1 MAHRQPIISRTDS
14 HDTSR
19 SSTQSTQSFDSHSI
33 SMGPSEPTSDER
45 PDLGA
50 AFSTVI
56 RELAYMMQPP
66 LREVVMRH
74 NAQMM
79 DSTTEDSEE
88 GQTHDSYTYTPS
100 AFERGRRGGNSADVQ
115 EEEANNSTV
124 WDNRRIASYLAS
136 HTPSFTPSQTEP
148 EYMAPGDVSSY
159 PHSTPRTL
167 LQSAFLANHSSPIR
181 ESFTPAD
188 DHDAYSS
195 SFPQAYEHHDYHSSI
210 INDWESRQL
219 ATTMPYIESRSQ
231 SQNPSSH
238 NAGDL
243 EEGRAVEIR
252 DTLSSL
258 RSNSLPSSTPD
269 REAIPSPPPSA
280 TRSAFSPTDYS
291 SNNANIRLHID
302 PVSTTPDF
310 PPSAS
315 EVPLST
321 FDYLEPTIRSNRPL
335 RRSVS
340 DDIVNDGSEDPLSI
354 RVPSLDLRSQNLL
367 SSPRSSSSHQS
378 SSIQRSSGPSP
389 QGSIGEAHFRDDSET
404 VPIASSIDSGVL
416 SRTDDEDEYSEE
428 DVEEQRRHTAA
439 LRHIVRSGGLDL
451 VREESTEGGVRHE
464 VIRPLIL
471 REDSSASDLVLPIE
485 YSGHTKQGSGASG
498 VSSSGSTLS
507 SRNNTLSGSLTI
519 SGNGTLH
526 VHGPP
531 RPYTPSAYREAQ
543 TSGGNEA
550 GFYRAFNDLNSVDY
564 PPDSTV
570 DELVGEYRQVGVNG
584 DVSGSFDPDGNFDD
598 DVEYPPESESQS
610 EVEDLDYAEEG
621 DFLVDDASSGRPN
634 GNVYIGGRDSVMARS
649 LPNLGRGGLDEDE
662 SNEHPQIVGGVTK
675 RSPHVSLVHTSP
687 NPNPS
692 LGYLDAA
699 LAYLAAEREKVTKGR
714 STGVGKDGEVLPSE
728 SGVWKGKER
737 EHFDDLVDDDENAH
751 EQDFRSGGLGILGTS
766 GSGRLS
772 DSGKDS
778 RTGWRDILEPR
789 RRSRRK
795 RNDSPSN
802 STHKSKSSRASTTS
816 TAATILPPGSSWSR
830 AKFTAAERLPSGS
843 KTPKSSSKKSKD
855 NTRSPNKTPYNK
867 PSLDVDTTTSPS
879 SPLSSLNLSIR
890 LPSFATALTP
900 TGTLT
905 SGGENVREYVIFGRR
920 GRDGEDDEDVAS
932 STKATGSRKPK
943 DKDTGGNDERSPKG
957 KKTSKISVP
966 RILKRPAIPFP
977 TGTSARSH
985 EEPDEK
991 LDLDATPV
999 IASAPFFSEPVT
1011 PSGRRLLAHPVDTA
1025 HSMPDPVVSPTDQEQ
1040 YMLSSD
1046 ADESSGLGG
1055 DDADDDFHTTG
1066 TEGFGSH
1073 SDRIP
1078 IHRAKSAEGYDRG
1091 ALEGQSWQQRLL
1103 NEHKSRKE
1111 NKRSKQGSHVRS
1123 NGRNSEQVP
1132 VKNLMAQR
1140 DSHFP
1145 DVPGTTNGFN
1155 IRDGQQGTNSP
1166 KGSKVAKK
1174 ANHKRH
1180 SSDFGRPGAAGKRP
1194 LIHARS
1200 SPLLRPSEILGSD
1213 PVSGQSGDASEG
1225 QTRSKAQLP
1234 ASLGKF
1240 DVHGNASLS
1249 DANTRRVAQLRV
1261 LGQKL
1266 RKAFPEDVK
1275 SLDQVPI
1282 LDAGKGRRLFVDGR
1296 SSGKDSTK
1304 GSGRDSDRFGQHE
1317 GFERGS
1323 RKRKRS
1329 RTRTRRRKMGDAESV
1344 DGVDGGD
1351 DADDAG
1357 DEDEEED
1364 VFWDGGFIDT
1374 RGPLPKANDPPIHI
1388 FIDHSNILFGLLNYL
1403 RRHPRPFLPTS
1414 KQVTKH
1420 LSHAALTLL
1429 LERGRPIAKRVMV
1442 ASSPLYQPME
1452 GALRL
1457 GYEVHIFKR
1466 VPHDDPPASVGVE
1479 GGDRQSNGISGQKD
1493 KGHRRQISGST
1504 STESDQANFPRGFL
1518 RSNGGGKPRLLTN
1531 NSAPVSGS
1539 SPSSFTGNRSNSQP
1553 QKIRYREQGVDELLQ
1568 LKLSQVLLRTEAP
1581 IPGSTI
1587 VLATGDGN
1595 AGQFNEEGFV
1605 EPVRIALQR
1614 GWKVELY
1621 AWEDGLSRT
1630 WRREFGDSTRA
1641 SGKKGASKGKS
1652 GEDDNTGI
1660 HGDEKGYGNRF
1671 RIIGME
1677 KFGGELVEADG
1688 WDLGTVPPSSTTD

>member
-1 MAHRQPIISRTDS
+1 MAPRQPIISRTDS

-33 SMGPSEPTSDER
+33 SMAPSEPTSDER

-74 NAQMM
+74 NAQMR
-79 DSTTEDSEE
+79 DDTTEDSEE

-100 AFERGRRGGNSADVQ
+100 AFERARRAGNSADMQ

-148 EYMAPGDVSSY
+148 EYMAGDVSSY
-159 PHSTPRTL
+159 PHSTPRTI
-167 LQSAFLANHSSPIR
+167 LQSAFLAKHSSPIR

-195 SFPQAYEHHDYHSSI
+195 PFPHQAYEHHDYHSSI
-210 INDWESRQL
+210 
-219 ATTMPYIESRSQ
+219 
-231 SQNPSSH
+231 
-238 NAGDL
+238 
-243 EEGRAVEIR
+243 
-252 DTLSSL
+252 
-258 RSNSLPSSTPD
+258 ST
-269 REAIPSPPPSA
+269 
-280 TRSAFSPTDYS
+280 
-291 SNNANIRLHID
+291 
-302 PVSTTPDF
+302 
-310 PPSAS
+310 
-315 EVPLST
+315 
-321 FDYLEPTIRSNRPL
+321 
-335 RRSVS
+335 
-340 DDIVNDGSEDPLSI
+340 
-354 RVPSLDLRSQNLL
+354 
-367 SSPRSSSSHQS
+367 
-378 SSIQRSSGPSP
+378 GPSP
-389 QGSIGEAHFRDDSET
+389 QGSSGEAYFRDDSET

-416 SRTDDEDEYSEE
+416 SRTEDEDEYSEDE
-428 DVEEQRRHTAA
+428 EAQEQRRHTAA

-526 VHGPP
+526 FPNP
-531 RPYTPSAYREAQ
+531 RRPYTPPAYREGH
-543 TSGGNEA
+543 TSGGNEG
-550 GFYRAFNDLNSVDY
+550 GFYRAYNDLNSVNY
-564 PPDSTV
+564 APDSTV
-570 DELVGEYRQVGVNG
+570 DELVDEYRQVDGG
-584 DVSGSFDPDGNFDD
+584 GESTSFDPDGSFDD
-598 DVEYPPESESQS
+598 NVEYPPESESQS
-610 EVEDLDYAEEG
+610 EEDLEYVEER
-621 DFLVDDASSGRPN
+621 DSLVDDVSSGRPN

-649 LPNLGRGGLDEDE
+649 LPNLGRGGPDEDE
-662 SNEHPQIVGGVTK
+662 PNEHPQIIGDVKK

-714 STGVGKDGEVLPSE
+714 STGVGKDAPLDAGAS
-728 SGVWKGKER
+728 KGKEKQR
-737 EHFDDLVDDDENAH
+737 EHFDDLVDDDENIRQ
-751 EQDFRSGGLGILGTS
+751 QDFR
-766 GSGRLS
+766 
-772 DSGKDS
+772 
-778 RTGWRDILEPR
+778 
-789 RRSRRK
+789 
-795 RNDSPSN
+795 N
-802 STHKSKSSRASTTS
+802 
-816 TAATILPPGSSWSR
+816 
-830 AKFTAAERLPSGS
+830 
-843 KTPKSSSKKSKD
+843 
-855 NTRSPNKTPYNK
+855 
-867 PSLDVDTTTSPS
+867 
-879 SPLSSLNLSIR
+879 
-890 LPSFATALTP
+890 
-900 TGTLT
+900 
-905 SGGENVREYVIFGRR
+905 GGENVRGYGIFGP
-920 GRDGEDDEDVAS
+920 RDRDDDDDDDAG
-932 STKATGSRKPK
+932 STKANVKGKSK
-943 DKDTGGNDERSPKG
+943 DKGKGNKDERSPKG
-957 KKTSKISVP
+957 KKSSKILVP

-977 TGTSARSH
+977 TAVSATSL

-999 IASAPFFSEPVT
+999 MASAPFFSEPVT
-1011 PSGRRLLAHPVDTA
+1011 PSGRRLLAHSRVETLHSAPVPAATA
-1025 HSMPDPVVSPTDQEQ
+1025 SDQEHST
-1040 YMLSSD
+1040 LSSD

-1091 ALEGQSWQQRLL
+1091 ALEGPSWQQRLL
-1103 NEHKSRKE
+1103 NEHKSRQE
-1111 NKRSKQGSHVRS
+1111 NKRSRKSSQVRS
-1123 NGRNSEQVP
+1123 GGRNSEQVP
-1132 VKNLMAQR
+1132 IKDFVAQR

-1145 DVPGTTNGFN
+1145 DAPGTTFPNNGLN
-1155 IRDGQQGTNSP
+1155 IRDGQQGTNPP

-1180 SSDFGRPGAAGKRP
+1180 SSDFGRPGNAGKRS
-1194 LIHARS
+1194 LLHARS
-1200 SPLLRPSEILGSD
+1200 SPLLRPSEILAGSD
-1213 PVSGQSGDASEG
+1213 PSHSGGASEG
-1225 QTRSKAQLP
+1225 QTRPKPQSQP
-1234 ASLGKF
+1234 AANLDKF
-1240 DVHGNASLS
+1240 DVHGGAGLS
-1249 DANTRRVAQLRV
+1249 DADARRIAQLRV

-1275 SLDQVPI
+1275 SLDQVAI
-1282 LDAGKGRRLFVDGR
+1282 LGARKGGKSSTDSRG
-1296 SSGKDSTK
+1296 SGKESTI
-1304 GSGRDSDRFGQHE
+1304 GSGRDSDRFGQRE
-1317 GFERGS
+1317 ELGERGS

-1329 RTRTRRRKMGDAESV
+1329 RTRTRRRKIGDAKSV
-1344 DGVDGGD
+1344 DDVEGVD

-1357 DEDEEED
+1357 DEEEEEEII
-1364 VFWDGGFIDT
+1364 WDGGFIDT
-1374 RGPLPKANDPPIHI
+1374 RGPLPNANDPPVHI
-1388 FIDHSNILFGLLNYL
+1388 FIDQTREANCKES
-1403 RRHPRPFLPTS
+1403 
-1414 KQVTKH
+1414 
-1420 LSHAALTLL
+1420 
-1429 LERGRPIAKRVMV
+1429 
-1442 ASSPLYQPME
+1442 
-1452 GALRL
+1452 ALRL

-1466 VPHDDPPASVGVE
+1466 VPHDDPPANAATDGS
-1479 GGDRQSNGISGQKD
+1479 DRQPNGVSVQKD

-1504 STESDQANFPRGFL
+1504 STESDQANFSRGFL
-1518 RSNGGGKPRLLTN
+1518 RNNGGGKPRLLTN
-1531 NSAPVSGS
+1531 NSAPVSSS
-1539 SPSSFTGNRSNSQP
+1539 SPSSFAGNRSSLQP

-1581 IPGSTI
+1581 VPGSTI

-1630 WRREFGDSTRA
+1630 WRREFGDSSRA
-1641 SGKKGASKGKS
+1641 SGKKGASKGK
-1652 GEDDNTGI
+1652 G
-1660 HGDEKGYGNRF
+1660 GDEDSSELHTDDKGYGDRF

-1688 WDLGTVPPSSTTD
+1688 WDLGTVPSLITTD

>member
-1 MAHRQPIISRTDS
+1 
-14 HDTSR
+14 
-19 SSTQSTQSFDSHSI
+19 
-33 SMGPSEPTSDER
+33 
-45 PDLGA
+45 
-50 AFSTVI
+50 
-56 RELAYMMQPP
+56 
-66 LREVVMRH
+66 
-74 NAQMM
+74 
-79 DSTTEDSEE
+79 
-88 GQTHDSYTYTPS
+88 
-100 AFERGRRGGNSADVQ
+100 
-115 EEEANNSTV
+115 
-124 WDNRRIASYLAS
+124 
-136 HTPSFTPSQTEP
+136 
-148 EYMAPGDVSSY
+148 
-159 PHSTPRTL
+159 
-167 LQSAFLANHSSPIR
+167 
-181 ESFTPAD
+181 
-188 DHDAYSS
+188 
-195 SFPQAYEHHDYHSSI
+195 
-210 INDWESRQL
+210 
-219 ATTMPYIESRSQ
+219 MPYIESRSQ

-238 NAGDL
+238 NAGDI

-269 REAIPSPPPSA
+269 REALPSPPPSA
-280 TRSAFSPTDYS
+280 PREAFSPTDYS
-291 SNNANIRLHID
+291 SNIVNIHLHVN
-302 PVSTTPDF
+302 PVSATPDF

-315 EVPLST
+315 EIPLST
-321 FDYLEPTIRSNRPL
+321 FDYLGPTIRSIRPL
-335 RRSVS
+335 RHSAS
-340 DDIVNDGSEDPLSI
+340 DDIVNDVSEDPLSV

-367 SSPRSSSSHQS
+367 SSPRSSSSRQS
-378 SSIQRSSGPSP
+378 SSIQRSTGPSP
-389 QGSIGEAHFRDDSET
+389 QGSSGEAYFRDDSET

-416 SRTDDEDEYSEE
+416 SRTEDEDEYSEDE
-428 DVEEQRRHTAA
+428 EAQEQRRHTAA

-526 VHGPP
+526 FPNP
-531 RPYTPSAYREAQ
+531 RRPYTPPAYREGH
-543 TSGGNEA
+543 TSGGNEG
-550 GFYRAFNDLNSVDY
+550 GFYRAYNDLNSVNY
-564 PPDSTV
+564 APDSTV
-570 DELVGEYRQVGVNG
+570 DEFVDEYRQVDGG
-584 DVSGSFDPDGNFDD
+584 GESTSFDPDGSFDD
-598 DVEYPPESESQS
+598 NVEYPPESESQS
-610 EVEDLDYAEEG
+610 EEDLEYVEER
-621 DFLVDDASSGRPN
+621 DSLVDDVSSGRPN

-649 LPNLGRGGLDEDE
+649 LPNLGRGGPDEDE
-662 SNEHPQIVGGVTK
+662 PNEHPQIIGDVKK

-714 STGVGKDGEVLPSE
+714 STGVGKDAPLDAGAS
-728 SGVWKGKER
+728 KGKEKER
-737 EHFDDLVDDDENAH
+737 EHFDDLVDDDENIRQ
-751 EQDFRSGGLGILGTS
+751 QDFRNGGLGILGIS
-766 GSGRLS
+766 GSGGLS

-778 RTGWRDILEPR
+778 RNGWRDILEPR

-795 RNDSPSN
+795 RSDSPSN
-802 STHKSKSSRASTTS
+802 STHKSKSSRASTAS

-830 AKFTAAERLPSGS
+830 AKFTAPEHPPSGS
-843 KTPKSSSKKSKD
+843 KTPKSSKKSKD
-855 NTRSPNKTPYNK
+855 NTRSPAKTLYNK
-867 PSLDVDTTTSPS
+867 PSLEVDTTTSPS

-890 LPSFATALTP
+890 LPSFVTALTP

-905 SGGENVREYVIFGRR
+905 SGGENVRGYGIFGP
-920 GRDGEDDEDVAS
+920 RDRDDDDDDDAG
-932 STKATGSRKPK
+932 STKANVKGKSK
-943 DKDTGGNDERSPKG
+943 DKGKGNKDGRSPKG
-957 KKTSKISVP
+957 KKSSKILVP

-977 TGTSARSH
+977 TAVSATSL

-999 IASAPFFSEPVT
+999 MASAPFFSEPVT
-1011 PSGRRLLAHPVDTA
+1011 PSGRRLLAHSRVETLHSAPVPAATA
-1025 HSMPDPVVSPTDQEQ
+1025 SDQEHST
-1040 YMLSSD
+1040 LSSD

-1091 ALEGQSWQQRLL
+1091 ALEGPSWQQRLL
-1103 NEHKSRKE
+1103 NEHKSRQE
-1111 NKRSKQGSHVRS
+1111 NKRSRKSSQVRS
-1123 NGRNSEQVP
+1123 GGRNSEQVP
-1132 VKNLMAQR
+1132 IKDFVAQR

-1145 DVPGTTNGFN
+1145 DAPGTTFPNNGLN
-1155 IRDGQQGTNSP
+1155 IRDGQQGTNPP

-1180 SSDFGRPGAAGKRP
+1180 SSDFGRPGNAGKRS
-1194 LIHARS
+1194 LLHARS
-1200 SPLLRPSEILGSD
+1200 SPLLRPSEVLAGSD
-1213 PVSGQSGDASEG
+1213 PSHSGGASEG
-1225 QTRSKAQLP
+1225 QTRPKPQSQP
-1234 ASLGKF
+1234 AANLDKF
-1240 DVHGNASLS
+1240 DVHGGAGLS
-1249 DANTRRVAQLRV
+1249 DADTRRIAQLRV

-1275 SLDQVPI
+1275 SLDQVAI
-1282 LDAGKGRRLFVDGR
+1282 LGARKGGKSSTDSRG
-1296 SSGKDSTK
+1296 SGKESTK
-1304 GSGRDSDRFGQHE
+1304 GSGRDSDRFGQRE
-1317 GFERGS
+1317 ELGERGS

-1329 RTRTRRRKMGDAESV
+1329 RTRTRRRKIGDAKSV
-1344 DGVDGGD
+1344 DDVEGVD

-1364 VFWDGGFIDT
+1364 IIWDGGFIDT
-1374 RGPLPKANDPPIHI
+1374 RGPLPNANDPPVHI

-1403 RRHPRPFLPTS
+1403 RRHPRPFLPTT
-1414 KQVTKH
+1414 KHFTKH

-1466 VPHDDPPASVGVE
+1466 VPHDDPPANAATDGS
-1479 GGDRQSNGISGQKD
+1479 DRQPNGVSVQKD

-1504 STESDQANFPRGFL
+1504 STESDQANFSRGFL
-1518 RSNGGGKPRLLTN
+1518 RNNGGGKPRLLTN
-1531 NSAPVSGS
+1531 NSAPVSSS
-1539 SPSSFTGNRSNSQP
+1539 SPSSFAGNRSSLQP

-1581 IPGSTI
+1581 VPGSTI

-1630 WRREFGDSTRA
+1630 WRREFGDSSRA
-1641 SGKKGASKGKS
+1641 NGKKGVSKGK
-1652 GEDDNTGI
+1652 G
-1660 HGDEKGYGNRF
+1660 GDEDSSEVHTDDKGYGDRF

-1688 WDLGTVPPSSTTD
+1688 WDLGTVPSLVTTD